1 MAHFA
6 ILNKDNVVI
15 FVTPV
20 ANEKIIQGGVE
31 AEQLG
36 VDHLFN
42 KVKIQDVYPDAVTA
56 KQTSYNSSFR
66 NKYAGIGDTFDSEKD
81 AFIAPKPYASWVLN
95 GVTWEAPKPKPEGNY
110 IWDEEKL
117 NWVEFVPPV
126 VEKP

>member
-66 NKYAGIGDTFDSEKD
+66 NKYAGIGDTFDADKN
-81 AFIAPKPYASWVLN
+81 AFIAPKPYPSWILN
-95 GVTWEAPKPKPEGNY
+95 GVTWEAPKEKPEGNY
-110 IWDEEKL
+110 YWDEEKL
-117 NWVEFVPPV
+117 DWVELVIPTIEP
-126 VEKP
+126 